1 MKTLWSVIRWNTIQP
16 QIRTNNR
23 GNGMNDSHNNNSEWR
38 KRAPKMLTAW
48 FHLYKEQKRQ
58 SWSTQ
63 KSEQWVQEKGV
74 VTGRGLGAASP
85 WRGRWLHRGVRPV
98 KTRRAVLHTYRFCIL
113 LYAHCGSTK
122 CMFEVFILKYRIM
135 GVGSFELHK
144 QLSKIKIWSWGTVCR
159 ITFLGIW
166 IYEQSYQSQEWEKVG
181 APGLERLL
189 APQRAGNMLSFP
201 NGDRGKYGHQLQR
214 NQEGGG

>member
-1 MKTLWSVIRWNTIQP
+1 MDV
-16 QIRTNNR
+16 
-23 GNGMNDSHNNNSEWR
+23 GN
-38 KRAPKMLTAW
+38 
-48 FHLYKEQKRQ
+48 
-58 SWSTQ
+58 
-63 KSEQWVQEKGV
+63 
-74 VTGRGLGAASP
+74 
-85 WRGRWLHRGVRPV
+85 
-98 KTRRAVLHTYRFCIL
+98 
-113 LYAHCGSTK
+113 
-122 CMFEVFILKYRIM
+122 
-135 GVGSFELHK
+135 FELHK

-189 APQRAGNMLSFP
+189 APQRAGNMLRFP